1 MGSWATGVYTLSVA
15 MWATSI
21 PKKCCGPIKPMVPSL
36 VQRSVGLSGRGLGL
50 VVPGVW
56 GLQ

>member
-21 PKKCCGPIKPMVPSL
+21 PKICNGPIKPMVPSS
-36 VQRSVGLSGRGLGL
+36 VQRSVGLSG
-50 VVPGVW
+50 VI
-56 GLQ
+56 